1 MKPAIHKVIV
11 VMLLGA
17 LVTPL
22 TGNAEPP
29 LTLVAAINTAGLQ
42 RMLTQRIGKAYSQI
56 GIGANPESSHQELQE
71 SVASFDENL
80 AALEEFASSLQQ
92 LQKSITSFDR
102 TLVEPKEYTT
112 TQSVIIALKQV
123 RNLWTP
129 VRAVATGSVN
139 LYGAKLVAYWN
150 DDLLH
155 ATHKVTQLLQDVS
168 NDPPAR
174 LVNISGRLRMLSQRM
189 AKLYM
194 LQVWGIN
201 TLTVQDELEAA
212 RNSFTRSFAI
222 LLATPEN
229 TDAIQHR
236 LDVVARDWMWFR
248 KAMNMVDTDP
258 FPETVA
264 NVSETILVNMHE
276 ITRMY
281 EELADKDQQR
291 RSNDVTR
298 N

>member
-168 NDPPAR
+168 NTPPVR

>member
-1 MKPAIHKVIV
+1 
-11 VMLLGA
+11 
-17 LVTPL
+17 
-22 TGNAEPP
+22 
-29 LTLVAAINTAGLQ
+29 
-42 RMLTQRIGKAYSQI
+42 
-56 GIGANPESSHQELQE
+56 
-71 SVASFDENL
+71 
-80 AALEEFASSLQQ
+80 
-92 LQKSITSFDR
+92 
-102 TLVEPKEYTT
+102 
-112 TQSVIIALKQV
+112 
-123 RNLWTP
+123 
-129 VRAVATGSVN
+129 
-139 LYGAKLVAYWN
+139 
-150 DDLLH
+150 
-155 ATHKVTQLLQDVS
+155 
-168 NDPPAR
+168 
-174 LVNISGRLRMLSQRM
+174 
-189 AKLYM
+189 M